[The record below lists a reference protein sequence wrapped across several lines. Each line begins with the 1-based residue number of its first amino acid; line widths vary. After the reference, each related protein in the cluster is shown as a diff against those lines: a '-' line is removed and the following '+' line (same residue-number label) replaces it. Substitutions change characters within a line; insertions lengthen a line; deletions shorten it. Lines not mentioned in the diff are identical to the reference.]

1 MKNPS
6 EKALNISG
14 LHHFTVEVKNLEEA
28 LNFYLGILGLEEMDT
43 PDNIKEARVRWI
55 GFPDGSALHLIENN
69 KVTVPELAH
78 MALKVEDL
86 GSWKEYL
93 DSRGC
98 EIKSPKLNVYNAER
112 FFINDPSGNRIEII
126 KQL

>member
-43 PDNIKEARVRWI
+43 PE
-55 GFPDGSALHLIENN
+55 SE
-69 KVTVPELAH
+69 
-78 MALKVEDL
+78 
-86 GSWKEYL
+86 
-93 DSRGC
+93 
-98 EIKSPKLNVYNAER
+98 
-112 FFINDPSGNRIEII
+112 
-126 KQL
+126 